1 MTGWPPSQEGLAV
14 GLWQWIVAHLTHA
27 DFTPSNEEQLV
38 AAMRESFTGF
48 DADASLI
55 QAMLHSPQG
64 LDVRRRQQPSRR
76 AMFEACVESAVHGA
90 PPQVRRLAAAV
101 LQVLYS
107 AASWELLRS
116 LCGMGAA
123 EAADAIELGIHGFL
137 TGLRLHV
144 HHQIPSHP
152 AATSRARRT
161 P

>member
-1 MTGWPPSQEGLAV
+1 
-14 GLWQWIVAHLTHA
+14 
-27 DFTPSNEEQLV
+27 
-38 AAMRESFTGF
+38 
-48 DADASLI
+48 
-55 QAMLHSPQG
+55 MLHSPQG